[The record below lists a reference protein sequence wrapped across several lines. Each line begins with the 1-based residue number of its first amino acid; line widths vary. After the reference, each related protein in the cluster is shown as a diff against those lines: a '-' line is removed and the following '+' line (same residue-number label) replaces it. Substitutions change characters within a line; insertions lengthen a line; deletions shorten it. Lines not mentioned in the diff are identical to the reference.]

1 MIPRF
6 LMVCGC
12 CSLLGLVSCGIS
24 KRSRSGVSIGRMG
37 AVRTS
42 SAVSTAANPAAPA
55 PAAPTAEVQAPKETV
70 AKKNKSEPADE
81 PMPARNESGGAGD
94 GIRLPNMLGLPAD
107 KELKATNPSVPK
119 SGQDGGAVISR
130 PPTEK
135 KE

>member
-1 MIPRF
+1 MIPRL

-12 CSLLGLVSCGIS
+12 CSVLGLVSCGIS
-24 KRSRSGVSIGRMG
+24 KKPHSGASIGRMG
-37 AVRTS
+37 SVRTTAS
-42 SAVSTAANPAAPA
+42 TVAVPEAPSPVPAAVA
-55 PAAPTAEVQAPKETV
+55 QAPKETV
-70 AKKNKSEPADE
+70 SKKSRAETSDEQPAPVRSE
-81 PMPARNESGGAGD
+81 GGASD

-135 KE
+135 KD